1 LAQTET
7 PDALL
12 RAGAVTRRGRSAA
25 ASRPAVIRYAG
36 PHIGFLAGLL
46 IAAVAIGIAYR
57 YLFDPV
63 EEGTVLFYIRS
74 CVHAMGLSFAGWVVH
89 LTFAGDPAIAARRR
103 LAAVAAERRIRDQG
117 AHDDGGPDVGRR
129 RA

>member
-1 LAQTET
+1 MGQTET

-12 RAGAVTRRGRSAA
+12 RAGAVTRRGRGAA
-25 ASRPAVIRYAG
+25 ASRRAVIRYAG

-89 LTFAGDPAIAARRR
+89 LTFAAIPRSRLGGALRR
-103 LAAVAAERRIRDQG
+103 LPLSV
-117 AHDDGGPDVGRR
+117 
-129 RA
+129 